1 VHRLT
6 AILMWFH
13 DPRTLR
19 WLRPTRR
26 AGYVVAL
33 ALLAWFAHARL
44 TTLPA
49 AHYRGHAPAPPELSL
64 PELTRL
70 METYA
75 ELRRA
80 DEQAGDP
87 PTGGQRVRL
96 RYDFTEAADN
106 LAIALKNPWDPASE
120 DAQQSTVTYL
130 RRPEVAAALDR
141 LAAHVNAATDA
152 LAIHGW
158 PRERITGRGWPN
170 DVAPS
175 EYRSV
180 ATVLAGPTSQPT
192 TYDDDIVE
200 QSLVALTARARVH
213 HANDGDLAAAWS
225 DLRTALRLGR
235 LAGGLGYH
243 GTPPSYD
250 SMDFVAV
257 PAGELAY
264 MAFEHD
270 LPPALTADILH
281 FLTHELGLSVGRVIL
296 ERAGFER
303 GPDDWLDEYFTSTP
317 RGDGWLVV
325 SRLRAGWPDVQ
336 HRGPMRSPAWNLAS
350 PVFISRSAARA
361 DLARL
366 IDWIAELDSAGCP
379 GTYYYGV
386 SGLRRVPQIGRLP
399 SFLGETPTGDALWGV
414 GNAGLDVSRRRIAAL
429 AVALAAYRTEHGELP
444 ETLAALVPDCLSAV
458 PLDPFTAHPLEYWR
472 IGRRHCQVTFGR
484 DSEWGDTMTTTFT
497 RPGTEHLRQE
507 IAP

>member
-1 VHRLT
+1 MHRLT

-13 DPRTLR
+13 DPHTLR
-19 WLRPTRR
+19 WLRPARR

-49 AHYRGHAPAPPELSL
+49 AYYRGHAPAPPELSL

-80 DEQAGDP
+80 DESLRDSATDNRPSPYGRRPSPVTDGLP
-87 PTGGQRVRL
+87 NALTG
-96 RYDFTEAADN
+96 
-106 LAIALKNPWDPASE
+106 PWDPASE
-120 DAQQSTVTYL
+120 DAQRGTLTHL
-130 RRPEVAAALDR
+130 RRPEVAAALHR

-152 LAIHGW
+152 LVIHGW
-158 PRERITGRGWPN
+158 PRERITGRGWLD
-170 DVAPS
+170 DVA
-175 EYRSV
+175 V
-180 ATVLAGPTSQPT
+180 AGEGHWPGVGSNDDALA
-192 TYDDDIVE
+192 D
-200 QSLVALTARARVH
+200 SLLALTARARVH
-213 HANDGDLAAAWS
+213 HASDGNLTAAWD

-235 LAGGLGYH
+235 LAGGLGYR

-250 SMDFVAV
+250 PMDFVSV

-264 MAFEHD
+264 MAFEHE

-281 FLTHELGLSVGRVIL
+281 FLTDELGLSVGRVIL

-350 PVFISRSAARA
+350 PVFISRNTARA

-366 IDWIAELDSAGCP
+366 IDWIAALDSTGCP
-379 GTYYYGV
+379 APWTFYRY
-386 SGLRRVPQIGRLP
+386 SGLSGVPQIGRLP
-399 SFLGETPTGDALWGV
+399 SFLSETPTGAVLTGAGEV
-414 GNAGLDVSRRRIAAL
+414 GLDVGRRRTAAL

-444 ETLAALVPDCLSAV
+444 ETLAALVPDYLSAV
-458 PLDPFTAHPLEYWR
+458 PLDPFTAHPLQYWR

>member
-1 VHRLT
+1 MEGHGVHRLT

-19 WLRPTRR
+19 WLRPARR

-49 AHYRGHAPAPPELSL
+49 AYYRGHAPTPPELSL

-80 DEQAGDP
+80 DES
-87 PTGGQRVRL
+87 L
-96 RYDFTEAADN
+96 RDSATDNRPSPYGRRPSPAADN

-130 RRPEVAAALDR
+130 RRPEVAAALHR
-141 LAAHVNAATDA
+141 LATHVNAATDA
-152 LAIHGW
+152 LVIHGW
-158 PRERITGRGWPN
+158 PRERITGRGWLD
-170 DVAPS
+170 DVA
-175 EYRSV
+175 V
-180 ATVLAGPTSQPT
+180 AGEGQWPGVGSN
-192 TYDDDIVE
+192 DDALDD
-200 QSLVALTARARVH
+200 SLLALTARARVH
-213 HANDGDLAAAWS
+213 HANDGNLAAAWD

-250 SMDFVAV
+250 STDFVAV
-257 PAGELAY
+257 PARELAQ

-281 FLTHELGLSVGRVIL
+281 FLTDELGLSVGRVVL

-366 IDWIAELDSAGCP
+366 IDWIAALDSTGCP

-399 SFLGETPTGDALWGV
+399 SFLGETPTGDVLWGV
-414 GNAGLDVSRRRIAAL
+414 GNAGLDVTRRRIAAL
-429 AVALAAYRTEHGELP
+429 AVALAAYRTEHGALP
-444 ETLAALVPDCLSAV
+444 ETLAALVPDYLSAV
-458 PLDPFTAHPLEYWR
+458 PLDPFTAHPLQYWR